1 MKMENMR
8 DCKNIDYYL
17 VNFSSFFLL
26 SENKQTIKSI
36 FLFVNDSHES
46 SSILTSKSA
55 HFDLFEINY

>member
-1 MKMENMR
+1 MKMGNMR

-36 FLFVNDSHES
+36 FLFLNDSHES

-55 HFDLFEINY
+55 HFDLFEIN